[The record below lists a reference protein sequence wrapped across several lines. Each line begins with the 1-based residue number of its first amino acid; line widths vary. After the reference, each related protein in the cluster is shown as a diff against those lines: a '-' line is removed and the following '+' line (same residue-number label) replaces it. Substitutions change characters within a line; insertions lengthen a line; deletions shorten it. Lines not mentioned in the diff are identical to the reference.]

1 MLLHARTQN
10 TSAAPWGLLVWCGAC
25 RTDTHTHTE
34 SGGGELSSA
43 TRRHWQLGANPLLTK
58 MRSELVL
65 CCGSQDICVSPK
77 VSRGCCVLA
86 QNLAQDIHLDRQGY
100 QRARLEWCPGLFG
113 LRAIRARSLGSS
125 RIIIRLLVLLASL
138 LACWCRAGHRAQGA
152 RHGGRVPPLSL
163 PGPEGRDEGF
173 ASLALSRRGPPYVE
187 RSGLFACSQVN
198 TSVPTSR
205 KSVPPVGVGWA
216 RPGRGLENGTF
227 HHHHPGSVGTE
238 SRRQAAALQRVCA
251 GAGLTTPRWLCR
263 EVKSSSSSSSS
274 RPSSHPCTSMILLQ
288 VHLQQPCYDFCFL

>member
-138 LACWCRAGHRAQGA
+138 LACLLVQGRAQGA
-152 RHGGRVPPLSL
+152 GRTARRPCPPPLS
-163 PGPEGRDEGF
+163 PRSRG
-173 ASLALSRRGPPYVE
+173 SRRGICIPRSFSPGGPP
-187 RSGLFACSQVN
+187 L
-198 TSVPTSR
+198 
-205 KSVPPVGVGWA
+205 
-216 RPGRGLENGTF
+216 
-227 HHHHPGSVGTE
+227 
-238 SRRQAAALQRVCA
+238 
-251 GAGLTTPRWLCR
+251 
-263 EVKSSSSSSSS
+263 
-274 RPSSHPCTSMILLQ
+274 I
-288 VHLQQPCYDFCFL
+288 

>member
-138 LACWCRAGHRAQGA
+138 LACLLVQGRAQGA
-152 RHGGRVPPLSL
+152 GRTARRPCPPPLS
-163 PGPEGRDEGF
+163 PRSRG
-173 ASLALSRRGPPYVE
+173 SRRGICIP
-187 RSGLFACSQVN
+187 RSFS
-198 TSVPTSR
+198 
-205 KSVPPVGVGWA
+205 
-216 RPGRGLENGTF
+216 PGA
-227 HHHHPGSVGTE
+227 P
-238 SRRQAAALQRVCA
+238 
-251 GAGLTTPRWLCR
+251 LCR
-263 EVKSSSSSSSS
+263 TL
-274 RPSSHPCTSMILLQ
+274 RA
-288 VHLQQPCYDFCFL
+288 FCLFTG